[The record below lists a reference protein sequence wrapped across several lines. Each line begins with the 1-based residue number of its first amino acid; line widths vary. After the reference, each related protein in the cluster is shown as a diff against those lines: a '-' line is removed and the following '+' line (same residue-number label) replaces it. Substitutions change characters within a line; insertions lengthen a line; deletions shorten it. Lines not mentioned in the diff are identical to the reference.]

1 MASIRIRNLSS
12 ETKAKLRR
20 RAEERGCSLEAPA
33 RSILDQAAEE
43 TPPAAGFPRNLIA
56 LVEPG
61 DDIEPFVRDHGQPQ
75 EPVETD
81 VIKAGAPRR
90 SRGRPRAACPA
101 PWGKMPA
108 CPDPNASSLRSSSS

>member
-20 RAEERGCSLEAPA
+20 RAEERGCSLEALA

-43 TPPAAGFPRNLIA
+43 TPPATGFPHNLIA

-61 DDIEPFVRDHGQPQ
+61 EDIEPFIREHGQPQ
-75 EPVETD
+75 ARVNLT
-81 VIKAGAPRR
+81 
-90 SRGRPRAACPA
+90 
-101 PWGKMPA
+101 
-108 CPDPNASSLRSSSS
+108 